1 MNKIKISY
9 KTNKAKI
16 KIIYNNLTRIIMII
30 FLFRILVIFV
40 TRIFKEKEMKLRMK
54 KLGKKTKTKIS
65 LNILK
70 K

>member
-16 KIIYNNLTRIIMII
+16 KIIYYNLTRIIMII
-30 FLFRILVIFV
+30 FLFRILVRFE
-40 TRIFKEKEMKLRMK
+40 TKIFKEKEMKLRMK
-54 KLGKKTKTKIS
+54 KQGKKTKTKIS